1 MTLLSRPASIVRAS
15 ALALLLT
22 TGGALGAAAPASAG
36 SPTSAPS
43 CTGLAAVSA
52 VSYKGVRADS
62 RTRVDYGSQKLTAK
76 VPGTTKINRNLNFG
90 ALTTSNKIKPGDTVT
105 ATFTRKAGCAGTQ
118 IGIATYR
125 TLTSPSQAAS
135 YGEFLAGQRLYASST
150 TRTAS
155 SLTVKVPTIAGGTT
169 TTAGCTNK
177 HLTTGRTGNG
187 NGGDSASGNQ
197 YASTCDGSPSLNGNG
212 DGKAS
217 GRPCAGC
224 VGNADNKNPRG
235 QRPNGTDANAGY
247 ECDSNRGVGRSNPAH
262 TGCAGGDF
270 QFDLFTGPVLRTLSL
285 TNDYF
290 GPPGPSIAYTWN
302 AR

>member
-1 MTLLSRPASIVRAS
+1 MTLQSRRTSRVRAS
-15 ALALLLT
+15 VLALFLT
-22 TGGALGAAAPASAG
+22 TGATLGAAAPAAAG
-36 SPTSAPS
+36 STTNAPS
-43 CTGLAAVSA
+43 CSGLAAVSA
-52 VSYKGVRADS
+52 VSYKGVRADGK
-62 RTRVDYGSQKLTAK
+62 TRVDYGSQKLTATI
-76 VPGTTKINRNLNFG
+76 PGTTKINRNLNFG
-90 ALTTSNKIKPGDTVT
+90 ALTTSNKIQPGDAVT

-135 YGEFLAGQRLYASST
+135 YAEFLAGQRLYASST

-155 SLTVKVPTIAGGTT
+155 RLTVKVPTIAGGTT
-169 TTAGCTNK
+169 TTAGCTNR
-177 HLTTGRTGNG
+177 HLDTGRTGNG

-197 YASTCDGSPSLNGNG
+197 YASTCDGSPSRNGNG
-212 DGKAS
+212 GGAAS

-224 VGNADNKNPRG
+224 VGNADNKNPPG
-235 QRPNGTDANAGY
+235 QTPNGTDANVGY
-247 ECDSNRGVGRSNPAH
+247 QCDSNSGVGRSNPAH

-270 QFDLFTGPVLRTLSL
+270 QFDLFTGPVLPTLSL

-290 GPPGPSIAYTWN
+290 GPPGPSIAYTWS